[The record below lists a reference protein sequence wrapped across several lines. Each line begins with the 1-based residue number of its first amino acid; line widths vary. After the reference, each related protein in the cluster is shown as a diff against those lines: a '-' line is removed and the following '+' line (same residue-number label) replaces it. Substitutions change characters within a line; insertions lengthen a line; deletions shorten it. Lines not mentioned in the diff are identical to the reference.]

1 MSCVA
6 SIATLTA
13 PAIVSIV
20 LDRPE
25 DAELIRRIAAGDT
38 DGLRELYERAVDVSL
53 EPDGG
58 SPEHSGVS
66 VGGGEFG

>member
-1 MSCVA
+1 M
-6 SIATLTA
+6 
-13 PAIVSIV
+13 

-25 DAELIRRIAAGDT
+25 DAELIGRIAAGDT
-38 DGLRELYERAVDVSL
+38 DGVRGIFDRAAGVSL

-58 SPEHSGVS
+58 STEHSGVS